1 MEHGS
6 IKQLEGFLEGH
17 PDTRLIVIDVLQRI
31 LVHKA
36 QGNAYTEDYDVM
48 KPLHELARAR
58 GITVLGIHHTRQ
70 GGQVG

>member
-1 MEHGS
+1 MEPGF
-6 IKQLEGFLEGH
+6 IKQLEGFLDG
-17 PDTRLIVIDVLQRI
+17 PRLIVIDVLQRI
-31 LVHKA
+31 LVHKG